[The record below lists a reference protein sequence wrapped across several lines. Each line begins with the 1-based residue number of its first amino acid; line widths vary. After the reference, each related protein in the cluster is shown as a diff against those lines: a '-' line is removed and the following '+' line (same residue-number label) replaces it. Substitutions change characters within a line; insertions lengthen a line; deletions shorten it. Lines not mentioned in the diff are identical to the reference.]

1 MNERHLI
8 GYKRT
13 RFGYRSR
20 ATGRPMIWFWTH
32 DERGEELLTAQEV
45 YADISSYP
53 EIDARESLIESIQKF
68 LWVAGVTAA

>member
-1 MNERHLI
+1 
-8 GYKRT
+8 
-13 RFGYRSR
+13 
-20 ATGRPMIWFWTH
+20 MIWFWTH